1 MHYICFDNS
10 KNISFASA
18 GRFISHNMQAHPKR
32 ILNHFVLLLGYSG
45 ECKLAQDGRE
55 YVLKKGTFQI
65 LFPDT
70 LHHGTEPTSID
81 QSHFWCHFNL
91 PDGFFIKET
100 DQPKELEKNG
110 LCILPEFSQI
120 NNCEKFFVL
129 FSQMIDEAEKIYE
142 GNELA
147 KVICDS
153 YTKILLLLLSVQCR
167 ENLLNASRKHAA
179 TAKLK
184 EWLRIH
190 ARDGITARDAANALD
205 YNPDYLTQILKADT
219 GMTLCEYLNDIRL
232 KEAKNLLLNSNRTIS
247 EIAYEVGFSDE
258 KYFMKLFKQKEN
270 VTPTQYRNAHVRI
283 HLNR

>member
-1 MHYICFDNS
+1 MYYLCFDSGN
-10 KNISFASA
+10 NISFSSA
-18 GRFISHNMQAHPKR
+18 GRFISHNSQAHPKR
-32 ILNHFVLLLGYSG
+32 ILTTFVLLLGYSG

-55 YVLKKGTFQI
+55 YALKKGTFQV

-70 LHHGTEPTSID
+70 PHYGTEPTSKD

-100 DQPKELEKNG
+100 EDSTELGKNG

-120 NNCEKFFVL
+120 DNCEKFFVL
-129 FSQMIDEAEKIYE
+129 FSQMIDEAEKMYE
-142 GNELA
+142 GNEHA

-153 YTKILLLLLSVQCR
+153 YIKILLLSLSVQCM
-167 ENLLNASRKHAA
+167 ENSLNANRKHAA
-179 TAKLK
+179 TTKLK

-190 ARDGITARDAANALD
+190 ACDGITACDAANALN

-232 KEAKNLLLNSNRTIS
+232 KKAKNLLLNSNRTVS
-247 EIAYEVGFSDE
+247 KIAYEVGFSDE
-258 KYFMKLFKQKEN
+258 KYFMKLFKRKEN
-270 VTPTQYRNAHVRI
+270 VTPTQYRNAHFRI